1 MLIPRPV
8 PRDQGLVER
17 EDGCRISWYRYGA
30 GDRVV
35 VFFPTWNLVDARV
48 VGHQV
53 EYLSRH
59 CTVITY
65 DARGS
70 GASDRPSSGYSFQ
83 AHVADG
89 IAVLDELAVDHAGV
103 VTASMGMNA
112 AVIAQL
118 EHPGRIDRLAA
129 IAPYVKLAV
138 LPDEDQEW
146 ASPEQNGG
154 RNWFS
159 HETWRSDWPGFAR
172 FFMQACFTEP
182 GSAELID
189 ELVDIA
195 LDASPEVL
203 ITQSLEFDWEL
214 APPLLPKVTCPN
226 LFIHGDADITWPVSA
241 VQAIADLV
249 PDARLEILPG
259 AAHRPDI
266 QAPERVNQTLAGFLL
281 D

>member
-8 PRDQGLVER
+8 PRDTGLVER
-17 EDGCRISWYRYGA
+17 EDGCRIAWYRYGA

-35 VFFPTWNLVDARV
+35 VFFPTWNFVDARV

-53 EYLSRH
+53 EYLSQH

-70 GASDRPSSGYSFQ
+70 GASDRPSSGYTFR
-83 AHVADG
+83 AHVGDG
-89 IAVLDELAVDHAGV
+89 IAVLDELTVDHAGV

-112 AVIAQL
+112 AVIAQV

-129 IAPYVKLAV
+129 IAPFVEVAIP
-138 LPDEDQEW
+138 PDEDREW
-146 ASPEQNGG
+146 ASPERNGG

-159 HETWRSDWPGFAR
+159 DEAWRSDWPGFAR
-172 FFMQACFTEP
+172 FFMEACFTEP
-182 GSAELID
+182 GSADLIE
-189 ELVDIA
+189 ELVKIA

-203 ITQSLEFDWEL
+203 ITQKRELDWEI
-214 APPLLPKVTCPN
+214 APSLLSKVTCPT
-226 LFIHGDADITWPVSA
+226 LFIHGDSDMTWPVSA
-241 VQAIADLV
+241 VQAIADQV
-249 PDARLEILPG
+249 PDVRLEILPG

-281 D
+281 N